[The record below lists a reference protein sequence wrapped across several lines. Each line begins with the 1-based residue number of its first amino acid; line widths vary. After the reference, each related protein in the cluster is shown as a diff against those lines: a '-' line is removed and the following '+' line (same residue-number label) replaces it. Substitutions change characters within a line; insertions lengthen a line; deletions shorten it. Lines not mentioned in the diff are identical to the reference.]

1 MCNMRKKSLSD
12 LRKSSKKT
20 IFACEIK
27 LRPTIMKFFLLALF
41 QLLPLANK
49 AQTIPAERLFF
60 CSNQAEYGWSD
71 SISVDG
77 IVMSTD
83 TTRLPASRYVNLDA
97 FDQTDSLCLHVKL
110 SCQPD
115 GSFHMRMPAHAIGRS
130 GRCLLRAYT
139 RLMLNYP
146 AATLP
151 QIAISINAADEASPG
166 GWNCSAELSKFD
178 LQAPIDGMPSGD
190 YTAETQL
197 AVTGTAS
204 YRVDGRPVRNGSVMA
219 FQRSNQQVYTA
230 DTDSE
235 GRFTIPVDDYFT
247 GEEFYLQAYDKK
259 GKDYPCTFTLDED
272 PIPPLPAATATTGMA
287 ESRAPAADFKQGG
300 LFQVNVLPEVTVRSH
315 RKYEDV
321 EKENKKFYK
330 SHYLSR
336 EDFTQR
342 HIMTLADIVQYF
354 SAFMYLW
361 ENEEGET
368 LLRSR
373 RESLLNSEGT
383 PVKIAVDGVES
394 SYQELANLLNVD
406 DIEEAEYKTPGESL
420 GIPGVRFAI
429 GGALVIKTRS
439 GKPGKV
445 IRDSYG
451 QIFVM
456 KGLDDLQ

>member
-1 MCNMRKKSLSD
+1 M
-12 LRKSSKKT
+12 
-20 IFACEIK
+20 
-27 LRPTIMKFFLLALF
+27 
-41 QLLPLANK
+41 
-49 AQTIPAERLFF
+49 
-60 CSNQAEYGWSD
+60 
-71 SISVDG
+71 
-77 IVMSTD
+77 
-83 TTRLPASRYVNLDA
+83 
-97 FDQTDSLCLHVKL
+97 
-110 SCQPD
+110 
-115 GSFHMRMPAHAIGRS
+115 
-130 GRCLLRAYT
+130 
-139 RLMLNYP
+139 
-146 AATLP
+146 
-151 QIAISINAADEASPG
+151 
-166 GWNCSAELSKFD
+166 
-178 LQAPIDGMPSGD
+178 
-190 YTAETQL
+190 
-197 AVTGTAS
+197 
-204 YRVDGRPVRNGSVMA
+204 
-219 FQRSNQQVYTA
+219 
-230 DTDSE
+230 
-235 GRFTIPVDDYFT
+235 
-247 GEEFYLQAYDKK
+247 
-259 GKDYPCTFTLDED
+259 
-272 PIPPLPAATATTGMA
+272 
-287 ESRAPAADFKQGG
+287 
-300 LFQVNVLPEVTVRSH
+300 NVLPEVTVRSH

-439 GKPGKV
+439 GKPSKV